1 LADDALVG
9 GEGTQAGL
17 IADLPKPMS
26 YLRQVWWRFRKD
38 KTGIGSWLVILLIV
52 LSALLAPWIS
62 PHDPHEGLVS
72 NRLAPLFSEGHLL
85 GTDEQGRDMLTR
97 LLHGGRNSLMAG
109 VVPVLIAFTVGT
121 SLGILAGY
129 GGAGV
134 NTLIMRVTDI
144 FYAFPSIL
152 LAIAIAGALGPGLNN
167 VIIALMVVNTPRIV
181 RIAESVTVQ
190 AKGLDYV
197 EAARASGAGMLP
209 IIRSHILPNV
219 VSPLLVYNSTL
230 VSVNIIAAA
239 GLGFL
244 GLGISSPNAEWGA
257 MLNTLRQSI
266 YINTWVPLLPG
277 AAIFITSMAFNLLS
291 DSVRD
296 AMDVRL

>member
-1 LADDALVG
+1 MAEEAIVARDTAD
-9 GEGTQAGL
+9 AGL
-17 IADLPKPMS
+17 ALPKPMP
-26 YLRQVWWRFRKD
+26 YLGQVWWRFRKD
-38 KTGIGSWLVILLIV
+38 KMGLATSLVILLII
-52 LSALLAPWIS
+52 LSAILAPWIS
-62 PHDPHEGLVS
+62 PYDPNEGLVS
-72 NRLAPLFSEGHLL
+72 RRLAPLFADGHIL

-97 LLHGGRNSLMAG
+97 LLYGGRNSLLAG
-109 VVPVLIAFTVGT
+109 VVPVVMAFTVGT
-121 SLGILAGY
+121 TLGILAGY
-129 GGAGV
+129 GSQKV
-134 NTLIMRVTDI
+134 NTLIMRVTDV

-152 LAIAIAGALGPGLNN
+152 LAIAIAGALGPGLKN
-167 VIIALMVVNTPRIV
+167 VLIALMVVNTPRIV

-244 GLGISSPNAEWGA
+244 GLGIASPHAEWGA

-266 YINTWVPLLPG
+266 YMNVWVPILPG